1 MGGGDHS
8 DFRAFV
14 LRVLRAY
21 SRRVAHADV
30 EDLAELLA
38 VQHAVEEAIVRA
50 VAGLRAAGRSWG
62 EIAAA
67 TGTTR
72 QAAQQRYGV
81 KIALLLKTPAP
92 VASDD
97 AADALAAGPEAGPQR
112 AIAAV
117 AVARSA

>member
-8 DFRAFV
+8 EFRAFV
-14 LRVLRAY
+14 VRILRAY

-38 VQHAVEEAIVRA
+38 VRDAVDEAITRA
-50 VAGLRAAGRSWG
+50 VAGLREAGRSWG

-72 QAAQQRYGV
+72 QAAQQRWGV
-81 KIALLLKTPAP
+81 KVALTLDRPSDETVSDGTVGPR
-92 VASDD
+92 ASRSDGF
-97 AADALAAGPEAGPQR
+97 AHALAG
-112 AIAAV
+112 
-117 AVARSA
+117 